1 MKIDVANTNTAI
13 LEELGLRLTRVRLSH
28 NLKQSELARIAGVS
42 KSTVERLETGR
53 SVQLANFIRVLGG
66 LGVTQN
72 LENLLPD
79 LDPSPIAQLKHRQKQ
94 RQRDSTTRNNPP
106 VSGHWTWGDEK

>member
-1 MKIDVANTNTAI
+1 MKIDISNTNTAI
-13 LEELGLRLTRVRLSH
+13 LEELGQRLTRTRLSH
-28 NLKQSELARIAGVS
+28 NLKQAELARIAGVS

-66 LGVTQN
+66 LRLTQN

-79 LDPSPIAQLKHRQKQ
+79 PGPSPIAQLKHRQKQ
-94 RQRDSTTRNNPP
+94 RQRDSTARTNPP
-106 VSGHWTWGDEK
+106 VSGRWTWGDEK